1 MRDKLYH
8 RDVRTDSPKGAIDL
22 KCSVTY
28 LKHSGFSVRTDAH
41 ELLFD
46 YIGDGFVRGGGLPV
60 IALASHAHGDHYLPD
75 IQSLADACVLGE
87 GIGSFAGAKVMKP
100 GDTAEI
106 LGAKVSAFGSTDEGV
121 SFLVESGGMRIF
133 HAGDLNFW
141 HWREESTEEEIREML
156 DAFEAVLKTL
166 DGRPVDL
173 AFFPVDA
180 RMGAG
185 HDEGADMYI
194 ERISPKV
201 LIPMHWWGRPEVAE
215 AYERKHAGGAARV
228 IAMTEP
234 GSTIDLF

>member
-1 MRDKLYH
+1 M
-8 RDVRTDSPKGAIDL
+8 

-46 YIGDGFVRGGGLPV
+46 YIGDGFTRSGELPM
-60 IALASHAHGDHYLPD
+60 IALASHAHGDHYLPE
-75 IQSLADACVLGE
+75 IQNLADACVLGE

-100 GDTAEI
+100 GDAIEVF
-106 LGAKVSAFGSTDEGV
+106 GAKISAFGSTDEGV
-121 SFLVESGGMRIF
+121 SFLVESGGLRIF

-141 HWREESTEEEIREML
+141 HWRDESTEDEVRQMLEAFESVL
-156 DAFEAVLKTL
+156 DAL
-166 DGRPVDL
+166 DGKPVDL

-185 HDEGADMYI
+185 HDEGANMYVQ
-194 ERISPKV
+194 RIAPKI

-215 AYERKHAGGAARV
+215 AYARKHAGAPTRV
-228 IAMTEP
+228 IAMTQP